1 MGQHDDKKGTENTS
15 KELKRQQKALSFLE
29 DFSRKI
35 AAFFMCTFL
44 RIFRKKQIIFLYAC
58 AGAPERAKACT
69 AVAIKASQSGVA
81 LHSPQPSA
89 FHAFDLVR
97 RGLPFGGNAFYGLTV
112 KVSPSYNIA
121 AFGGYVLHSLA
132 QRIVQLLPVYII
144 LDALEALSAVR
155 VGYSVLKRYVLVYGR

>member
-1 MGQHDDKKGTENTS
+1 MGQHDDKKGTENTN

-97 RGLPFGGNAFYGLTV
+97 RGLPFGGNAFYACTP
-112 KVSPSYNIA
+112 KA
-121 AFGGYVLHSLA
+121 YVLFLKQKKHWLFSLFKKSGGFFGFSEKA
-132 QRIVQLLPVYII
+132 VGFVIKCSFCFILLYF
-144 LDALEALSAVR
+144 A
-155 VGYSVLKRYVLVYGR
+155 